1 MARREARNF
10 LVLGGKQIIFV
21 LKNSRKSS
29 QVTQETDTSIQQV
42 SVSASEQANKANNLS
57 VICSADKHFISV
69 RHHHLHVVCP
79 RRPKLRRYLAAQH
92 KRRDAVASPASGCGL
107 LKRSLRVVGSLT
119 ANHSFFNVSTL
130 QDLSE
135 IPESESPNLYRFLQV
150 LESRAYSRPAGPPH

>member
-1 MARREARNF
+1 M
-10 LVLGGKQIIFV
+10 
-21 LKNSRKSS
+21 
-29 QVTQETDTSIQQV
+29 
-42 SVSASEQANKANNLS
+42 
-57 VICSADKHFISV
+57 ICSADKHFYSHLTSGITTFMSCV
-69 RHHHLHVVCP
+69 RV
-79 RRPKLRRYLAAQH
+79 AQNYVATSQH
-92 KRRDAVASPASGCGL
+92 NTREEMPVASPASGCGL